1 MNIDSLIFSGYWI
14 KEEPQK
20 FSDLYFLVHNGIPDT
35 LRIKV
40 WKELLKAK
48 VHEFE
53 EIQAFKHSFPGK
65 FKKHETVYQNYK
77 AISESYDCLA
87 FE

>member
-1 MNIDSLIFSGYWI
+1 M
-14 KEEPQK
+14 KEEPKK
-20 FSDLYFLVHNGIPDT
+20 FSDLYFLVHNGIPDS

-53 EIQAFKHSFPGK
+53 EIQAFKHRFPGK
-65 FKKHETVYQNYK
+65 FKKSETVYKNYL
-77 AISESYDCLA
+77 AISENYDCLA
-87 FE
+87 FEQIDEDVAAF

>member
-1 MNIDSLIFSGYWI
+1 M
-14 KEEPQK
+14 KEEPKK
-20 FSDLYFLVHNGIPDT
+20 FSDLYFLVHNGIPDS

-53 EIQAFKHSFPGK
+53 EI
-65 FKKHETVYQNYK
+65 
-77 AISESYDCLA
+77 
-87 FE
+87 